1 MRPLASLASIA
12 REIIGLFVD
21 DRSFALAILVWL
33 AVVALVLKPL
43 GIGRPWL
50 AAILFGGLAAILIEG
65 TLRRSRR

>member
-21 DRSFALAILVWL
+21 DGSYALSILVWL

-43 GIGRPWL
+43 GIGQDWL
-50 AAILFGGLAAILIEG
+50 AVILFGGLAAILIESA
-65 TLRRSRR
+65 LRRSRR